1 MSWYKNF
8 KNEWK
13 EIIETVA
20 SEIKRSMK
28 IIHMMML

>member
-20 SEIKRSMK
+20 SEIKKWILSDE
-28 IIHMMML
+28 